1 MGGDGAI
8 RRVNG
13 MKAFLGFLLLLSL
26 LWLVFNGSL
35 AKQAT
40 ASTKTINHLDVWK
53 TIQTERHYLQKN
65 SNLNYASGRRASTG
79 LNAIRNREA
88 GKAARAAT
96 KIVDDR
102 AIKPLDVWKIIEAE
116 RQYLERNPNVN
127 YVSKRRVPTGPNAI
141 HNRKIGKYREPPTRA

>member
-1 MGGDGAI
+1 MVGDGVI
-8 RRVNG
+8 RSVNG
-13 MKAFLGFLLLLSL
+13 MKAFLWFLLLLSL

-40 ASTKTINHLDVWK
+40 ATTKTINLLDVWK

-65 SNLNYASGRRASTG
+65 SNLNYASARRASTG
-79 LNAIRNREA
+79 LNAIRNRKA

-102 AIKPLDVWKIIEAE
+102 AIKSLDVWKIIEAE
-116 RQYLERNPNVN
+116 RQYLQRNPNIN